1 MAESNEEVAIL
12 RQRAWQY
19 LVHSFLYYRLGEPVV
34 SDEFYDKLVAELNEL
49 RGKHQ
54 GVAMPFAEVI
64 DPALGAEGSGFSI
77 RDYPPQIVTAA
88 FKLLYATS
96 SPQTGFVEFVEQRG
110 YQAHIQPE

>member
-1 MAESNEEVAIL
+1 MAESNDEAAIL

-34 SDEFYDKLVAELNEL
+34 SDGFYDEIAKELRELREKYQGAEL
-49 RGKHQ
+49 
-54 GVAMPFAEVI
+54 PFAEVI

-96 SPQTGFVEFVEQRG
+96 SPETEFVEFVEQRG